1 MRRGE
6 YRRRQERRGEES
18 ICRDKKSR
26 VQESAV
32 LERNGRKGEESI

>member
-1 MRRGE
+1 MKGE
-6 YRRRQERRGEES
+6 ERRVQETTGEES

-26 VQESAV
+26 VQKSAV